1 MRQIVLDTETTGI
14 SHTSGHR
21 IVELACIELID
32 RKKTGNRF
40 HHYINPERESD
51 LGAVA
56 VHGLSTQFLADKP
69 KFAEVVEV
77 FVEFVRDAELVIHNA
92 PFDMGFLNSELK
104 LLGMPPLDTICA
116 SVYDTLPLARQKH
129 PGKKNSLDALCV
141 RYQVDNAHRDLHG
154 ALLDADLLAEVFL
167 RMTKESAAS

>member
-21 IVELACIELID
+21 IVELACIELVD

-51 LGAVA
+51 FGALK
-56 VHGLSTQFLADKP
+56 VHGLSTKFLAGKP
-69 KFAEVVEV
+69 KFSEIVES
-77 FVEFVRDAELVIHNA
+77 FVEFVRGAELVIHNA

-104 LLGMPPLDTICA
+104 LAGMSTLDSICA
-116 SVYDTLPLARQKH
+116 GVCDTLQIARQKH
-129 PGKKNSLDALCV
+129 PEEKNNLDALCV

-167 RMTKESAAS
+167 RMTKD